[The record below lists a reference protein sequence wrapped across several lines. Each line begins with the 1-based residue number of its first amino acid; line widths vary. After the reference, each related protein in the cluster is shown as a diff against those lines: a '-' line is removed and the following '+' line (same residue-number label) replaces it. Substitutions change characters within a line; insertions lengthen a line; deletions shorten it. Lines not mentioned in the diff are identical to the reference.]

1 LKQELKELKAKLSEP
16 KNEVR
21 LDDDGAVDDVVIGP
35 VKLFRLERMAEDT
48 WWLRLYMPDGND
60 FIFWLQGKGP
70 VVATVE
76 REPPAADRE

>member
-1 LKQELKELKAKLSEP
+1 LKQEVAGAEGKLSEP
-16 KNEVR
+16 QSEVR

-35 VKLFRLERMAEDT
+35 VKLFRLERMAEGV

-60 FIFWLQGKGP
+60 FIFWLHGNGP

-76 REPPAADRE
+76 REPPQ